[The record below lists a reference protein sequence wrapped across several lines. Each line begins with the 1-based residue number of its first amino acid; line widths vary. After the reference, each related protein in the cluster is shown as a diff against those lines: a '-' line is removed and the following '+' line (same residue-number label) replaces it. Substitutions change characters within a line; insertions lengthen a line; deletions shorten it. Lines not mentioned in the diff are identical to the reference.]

1 MPLVLVET
9 EGRWSEVRPLVPAVA
24 KALGNF
30 CPVATGDLAM
40 EILLP
45 CMSCWTTPREE
56 FLELLL
62 VKVDDQ
68 VFNNNGFS
76 ILTVTL

>member
-1 MPLVLVET
+1 M
-9 EGRWSEVRPLVPAVA
+9 
-24 KALGNF
+24 
-30 CPVATGDLAM
+30 
-40 EILLP
+40 LP

-68 VFNNNGFS
+68 VFNNNGYS
-76 ILTVTL
+76 ILIVTLRHHLLVVEEDIPQQSRHLVFHRESEENFLY